1 MSTFQ
6 RTLFLQNP
14 LEEGVWL
21 RGKIVVIKNKKDKYF
36 KYFIDGD
43 KDIFVMSAKK
53 TGRKEYLIYSD
64 DLYMHK
70 IGKISNNFIGN
81 NFKVSITHS
90 GTMNSNSSSKFS
102 NSSNNKKN
110 QTCSIKYV
118 SKVNN
123 LFFFNIV
130 H

>member
-1 MSTFQ
+1 
-6 RTLFLQNP
+6 
-14 LEEGVWL
+14 
-21 RGKIVVIKNKKDKYF
+21 
-36 KYFIDGD
+36 
-43 KDIFVMSAKK
+43 
-53 TGRKEYLIYSD
+53 
-64 DLYMHK
+64 MHK

-123 LFFFNIV
+123 VFF
-130 H
+130 